1 MTDLGKNVKEIE
13 SKSQTTNST
22 LAEILN
28 AKPDDQVTVRLQTNL
43 DQVRAAEFQ
52 AVRDAAEV
60 RLY

>member
-1 MTDLGKNVKEIE
+1 MTNLGANVKEIE
-13 SKSQTTNST
+13 SKSQTTTST
-22 LAEILN
+22 LAEVLN
-28 AKPDDQVTVRLQTNL
+28 ATLDDQVAIRLQISL